1 MKESRALRRTRRKLT
16 VENLWLYVIAVLL
29 EGPRY
34 GYELVEEIGK
44 RFGFRP
50 SRITCYVV
58 LYRLEGEGLIRS
70 SGVRRSESGGPRV
83 YYEVTEKG
91 REQFEAA
98 LGFIEDVLQ
107 ALRSSAKGTSSV

>member
-1 MKESRALRRTRRKLT
+1 MAESRALRRTRRKLT

-29 EGPRY
+29 DGPRY
-34 GYELVEEIGK
+34 GYELVDEIAR

-58 LYRLEGEGLIRS
+58 LYRLEGEGMIRPF
-70 SGVRRSESGGPRV
+70 GAVRSESGGARV

-91 REQFEAA
+91 REQFESA
-98 LGFIEDVLQ
+98 LSFVEEILR
-107 ALRSSAKGTSSV
+107 ALRSSGKGTGNV